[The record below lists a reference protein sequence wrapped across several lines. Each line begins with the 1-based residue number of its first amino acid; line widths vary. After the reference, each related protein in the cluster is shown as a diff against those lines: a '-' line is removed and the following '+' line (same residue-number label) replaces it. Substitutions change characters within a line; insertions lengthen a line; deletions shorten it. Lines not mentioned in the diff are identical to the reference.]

1 MNFYPHHIGDYAQAT
16 MHLTLIEDAIYSRLL
31 RRYYAEEEPI
41 VDDMA
46 QVCRWVGAR
55 SEEEREAV
63 PRILEEFFELHDG
76 HWHNKR
82 ADAEISAYQEKREK
96 AANSAR
102 KRWEKQSK
110 PNAPSPKTAR
120 NADAMRTHTESNANQ
135 EPEPITN
142 NQTDKTKGV
151 GKPPPFRAKD
161 MALPPVIN
169 SDAWGEWCT
178 FRSSKRK
185 PITRD
190 AADKQLE
197 LLARYPRHI
206 QRQIIEHSIMN
217 DYQGLFPPKAA
228 GPPAHRGGLP
238 AASSSRN
245 TSLEDD
251 LRDTSWALN

>member
-16 MHLTLIEDAIYSRLL
+16 MHLNLIEDAIYSRLL

-41 VDDMA
+41 VDDIA

-63 PRILEEFFELHDG
+63 PRILHEFFELHDG

-96 AANSAR
+96 AASSAR
-102 KRWEKQSK
+102 KRWEKQGK
-110 PNAPSPKTAR
+110 PDAPPPKTAR
-120 NADAMRTHTESNANQ
+120 NANAMRTHTEGNANQ
-135 EPEPITN
+135 N
-142 NQTDKTKGV
+142 QNQNQNQTDKTKGV

-161 MALPPVIN
+161 IPLPPVIN
-169 SDAWGEWCT
+169 ADAWSEWCS

-190 AADKQLE
+190 AADKQVE
-197 LLARYPRHI
+197 LLAQYPRHV
-206 QRQIIEHSIMN
+206 QRQIIEHSIRN
-217 DYQGLFPPKAA
+217 DYQGLFPPKGG
-228 GPPAHRGGLP
+228 GPPAHGGGP
-238 AASSSRN
+238 AAAPSSRN

-251 LRDTSWALN
+251 LQDTSWAH